1 MAGLVEECL
10 NEVSIE
16 VSESDDVETPHFSSS
31 TPFEN
36 TTIASLHTIEQYN
49 ATSSQIEARI
59 NFLKEFKDKIEGLSV
74 FHQIEVLRIFEKN
87 GIKLNENKNGVFVN
101 ITYISNDIINEI
113 TKYLGYVV
121 TQESQL
127 NEIEQQKATICKEFF
142 Q

>member
-1 MAGLVEECL
+1 
-10 NEVSIE
+10 
-16 VSESDDVETPHFSSS
+16 
-31 TPFEN
+31 
-36 TTIASLHTIEQYN
+36 
-49 ATSSQIEARI
+49 
-59 NFLKEFKDKIEGLSV
+59 LKEFKDKIEGLSV

>member
-10 NEVSIE
+10 NEVSIQ
-16 VSESDDVETPHFSSS
+16 VLESDDADTPHFSSS

-36 TTIASLHTIEQYN
+36 STIASLHTIEQYN
-49 ATSSQIEARI
+49 ATSSQIEDRI

>member
-10 NEVSIE
+10 NEVSIQ
-16 VSESDDVETPHFSSS
+16 VLESDDADTPHFSSS

-36 TTIASLHTIEQYN
+36 STIASLHTIEQYN

>member
-1 MAGLVEECL
+1 MPEGGEECG
-10 NEVSIE
+10 NEISFE
-16 VSESDDVETPHFSSS
+16 VSESDDGNTPLFSST

-74 FHQIEVLRIFEKN
+74 FHQIEVLRIFDKN

-101 ITYISNDIINEI
+101 ITYISNEIINEI